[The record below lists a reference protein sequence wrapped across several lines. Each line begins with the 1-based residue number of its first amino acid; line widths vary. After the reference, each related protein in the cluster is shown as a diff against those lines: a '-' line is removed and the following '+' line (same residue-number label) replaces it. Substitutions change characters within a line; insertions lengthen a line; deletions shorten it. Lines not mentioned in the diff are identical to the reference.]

1 MHAVHVIARLN
12 DGGPVRVLAALLPAL
27 AGLGWRSTVLCGQ
40 VGAEERDATG
50 LLADQGIAVE
60 RIPGLGRRLS
70 LGEDLRAFRAVR
82 HRLRDLGPDL
92 VHTHTAKAGI
102 LGRLAARSLGLPVVH
117 TYHGHVLDGYF
128 PRLGTVAAALLERTC
143 ARGSALHALTPSQA
157 RDLHHRHRIG
167 RAGRWSV
174 LPIPVAIPERQPS
187 APRPVPVLGFLGRLV
202 DIKDP
207 LRWLRVLAE
216 LNRREPWCGRI
227 CGDGPLRAAVAEA
240 VRAAGLDVEVCG
252 FVSPAEAL
260 AGMDV
265 LLLTSR
271 NEGLPVAA
279 IEAAGLGIPVV
290 ATAVGGLR
298 DLARQGLVR
307 GVRGGDADLAVAVIH
322 AHRCGPLVPTATVAA
337 AYAPAS
343 LARRYA
349 ALYGGVYAG
358 YARAHGRPPRDP
370 RPRL

>member
-1 MHAVHVIARLN
+1 MHVVHVIARLN

-27 AGLGWRSTVLCGQ
+27 ADLGWRATVLCGQ
-40 VGAEERDATG
+40 VGVGERDATD
-50 LLADQGIAVE
+50 LLVAGGVIVE

-70 LGEDLRAFRAVR
+70 PGDDLRAFRALCR
-82 HRLRDLGPDL
+82 RLRGLGPDL

-128 PRLGTVAAALLERTC
+128 PRLGTAAATILERIC

-157 RDLHHRHRIG
+157 SDLRRRHRIG
-167 RAGRWSV
+167 RAARWSV
-174 LPIPVAIPERQPS
+174 LPIPVVIPGRLPS
-187 APRPVPVLGFLGRLV
+187 PPRPVPVLGFLGRLV
-202 DIKDP
+202 EIKDP

-216 LNRREPWCGRI
+216 LNRREPWRGRI
-227 CGDGPLRAAVAEA
+227 CGDGPLRGAVEAAV
-240 VRAAGLDVEVCG
+240 RTAGLDVEVCG
-252 FVSPAEAL
+252 FVPPAEAL

-279 IEAAGLGIPVV
+279 VEAAGLGIPVV

-298 DLARQGLVR
+298 DLARQGVVR
-307 GVRGGDADLAVAVIH
+307 GVHGGDADLVAAVLRAH
-322 AHRCGPLVPTATVAA
+322 AAGPLLPPGRVAA
-337 AYAPAS
+337 AYAPAF

-349 ALYGGVYAG
+349 ALYAGVYAG
-358 YARAHGRPPRDP
+358 HARAHGRPDRDP